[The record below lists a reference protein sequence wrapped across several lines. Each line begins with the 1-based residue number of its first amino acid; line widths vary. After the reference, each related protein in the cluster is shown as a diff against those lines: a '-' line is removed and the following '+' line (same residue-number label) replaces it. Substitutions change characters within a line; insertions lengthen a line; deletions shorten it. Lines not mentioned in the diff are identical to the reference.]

1 MSRSN
6 TPLALS
12 LLLTLALLSPGAA
25 KAQEVEAGHCV
36 LTLGRIDYNP
46 ALTLL
51 PKNTTM
57 TVRGVGTGCV
67 GVNVASGEEV
77 LETSWVEIVGSL
89 TGNAGT
95 LLSSYYGTI
104 TTTYHF
110 ADGTSQSSVIEG
122 SCVLGVSGICPILG
136 VVTSGVDQGTLAE
149 FTFIAPSID
158 ILGPIHTLK
167 FLDVATTRAQLSR
180 IR

>member
-6 TPLALS
+6 TPLTLS

-25 KAQEVEAGHCV
+25 QAQEVEAGHCV
-36 LTLGRIDYNP
+36 LTLGRIDYSP

-110 ADGTSQSSVIEG
+110 ADGTSQSSVVEG
-122 SCVLGVSGICPILG
+122 TCLLGISGICPILG

-158 ILGPIHTLK
+158 ILGPIPTLN
-167 FLDVATTRAQLSR
+167 FLDVATTRARLSQ